1 MDTPKAKA
9 ENPIIAT
16 SPIAPTSTT
25 NGKMT
30 KAKAERMTSNQSLI
44 SLIDNAPVHV
54 GDIKRHRVN
63 DVSTLER
70 RRAARRRFAR
80 GDLYSRLGNVIETR
94 CQSSIRSRVEHCS

>member
-1 MDTPKAKA
+1 VDTPKANA

-16 SPIAPTSTT
+16 SPTAPTSTT
-25 NGKMT
+25 NGKIT

-70 RRAARRRFAR
+70 RRAARRRFAPEICTPAW
-80 GDLYSRLGNVIETR
+80 GT
-94 CQSSIRSRVEHCS
+94 